1 MCPLAIVYLVMR
13 TGKLLWNFAAEGGDD
28 YYNKYSQDPRY
39 LWGYRPIENPEDVRN
54 FLLEIAGLLIH

>member
-1 MCPLAIVYLVMR
+1 MCPLANVYLVMR

-28 YYNKYSQDPRY
+28 YYDKYLQDPRY
-39 LWGYRPIENPEDVRN
+39 LCGYRPIENPEDVRN